1 MIHGSILGC
10 VGSTPVVA
18 LRRLF
23 ADFDGEILA
32 KLEFFNPGGSVK
44 DRPAVHILSEGLR
57 TGVITPDSHVIE
69 SSSGNFGIAL
79 AMACRI
85 HNLPLTIVVD
95 PDVTQTNFTLL
106 HCLGAR
112 VEMVTKLDANGCGYL
127 EQRLRRVRSLVEQTP
142 GGVWINQ
149 YANQLNWLAHECTA
163 REIVEAV
170 PGRIDY
176 FVAAVS
182 TAGTIH
188 GVSRALRKVHPELRV
203 VAVDAVGSVLFGGS
217 PGRRLIPGIGASR
230 VPELLHTNE
239 IDEVIA
245 VGDADAVRGCRTL
258 LSTEAI
264 LAGGSSGSVVAA
276 LQRLIPRLPSG
287 ARVLTLF
294 PDRGERYLDIVYGVP
309 RRMSLGSLMSLG
321 KRGSRHDITQPG
333 PARPAA
339 SRSLARRRGKDLSHP
354 LFRMRG
360 ERLPPLAG
368 RTQRRRILSSAAAR
382 PGKAHSRAVIPDLR

>member
-203 VAVDAVGSVLFGGS
+203 VAVDAVGSVLFGLS
-217 PGRRLIPGIGASR
+217 LIHI
-230 VPELLHTNE
+230 
-239 IDEVIA
+239 
-245 VGDADAVRGCRTL
+245 
-258 LSTEAI
+258 
-264 LAGGSSGSVVAA
+264 
-276 LQRLIPRLPSG
+276 
-287 ARVLTLF
+287 
-294 PDRGERYLDIVYGVP
+294 
-309 RRMSLGSLMSLG
+309 
-321 KRGSRHDITQPG
+321 
-333 PARPAA
+333 
-339 SRSLARRRGKDLSHP
+339 
-354 LFRMRG
+354 
-360 ERLPPLAG
+360 
-368 RTQRRRILSSAAAR
+368 
-382 PGKAHSRAVIPDLR
+382 